1 MQVSDAPSIV
11 GPGHNLA
18 TVTDILKDRFADLM
32 NEVEDLAKKANA
44 ARDALGNP
52 AKVVTDE
59 QRDNLTKL
67 GIEAR
72 RLSKRLDETK
82 LTTTKPL
89 RDEVTET
96 NGFFQTL
103 GARPDKI
110 KTAFEQLVGEYD
122 EAKRAEARR
131 AAAEEAERQRQEAQ
145 RKLEEAAATTHGVLS
160 DVVLQEAEAA
170 EHRAQ
175 VAENEAMAAGSGPT
189 RTAAGTIS
197 QRTSWTFRI
206 TDASKVDL
214 NKLRPHFGIADI
226 EKAMRAYVKAHR
238 DTAPLAGVEIFPDT
252 RTQFRG

>member
-18 TVTDILKDRFADLM
+18 TATDILKDRYVDLM
-32 NEVEDLAKKANA
+32 NEVEDLAKRANV
-44 ARDALGNP
+44 AREALGNP
-52 AKVVTDE
+52 PKIDTDE
-59 QRDNLTKL
+59 QRDDLTKL

-72 RLSKRLDETK
+72 KLSKRLDETK
-82 LTTTKPL
+82 LATTKPL
-89 RDEVTET
+89 RDEVAET
-96 NGFFQTL
+96 NTFFQTL

-110 KTAFEQLVGEYD
+110 KGAFEQLVGEYD

-131 AAAEEAERQRQEAQ
+131 AAAVEAERQRNEAL
-145 RKLEEAAATTHGVLS
+145 RKLEEAAATSHGVLS

-170 EHRAQ
+170 ERRAQ

-206 TDASKVDL
+206 ADVSKVDL

-226 EKAMRAYVKAHR
+226 EKALRSYVKAHR
-238 DTAPLAGVEIFPDT
+238 DTSPLAGVEIFPDT
-252 RTQFRG
+252 KTQFRG